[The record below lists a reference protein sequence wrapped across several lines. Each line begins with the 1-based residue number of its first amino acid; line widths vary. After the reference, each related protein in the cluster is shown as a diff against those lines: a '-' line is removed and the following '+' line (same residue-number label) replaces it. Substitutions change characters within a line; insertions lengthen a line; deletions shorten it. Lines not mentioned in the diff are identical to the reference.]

1 MARKRPN
8 SFDILS
14 GFDGYAPGWSGMFIL
29 LGLLLAGALLG
40 NGLVFLLMFI
50 PGLRM
55 GMSEVTLVTYPLMFV
70 PPMLYASVMSRKA
83 FMLDRSRPEDA
94 VDSYR
99 VESGQISTAMLAFMC
114 AAATAAAA
122 IVTEPLVKLIPTT
135 GPVMGP
141 FYESIKA
148 GLEAL
153 TRGPLWISLLCT
165 AVFAPV
171 FEEWLCRGMV
181 LRGLL
186 RKTSP
191 AVAIMVSGA
200 FFALIHFNPWQA
212 VPAFVL
218 GCLFGIVYYK
228 TGSLKLTMLMHCV
241 NNTISVCL
249 SQIPAFQDKEY
260 LCDII
265 TDRLQYGLV
274 YLCAL
279 AMCALF
285 VARVLKLRQKQQ

>member
-1 MARKRPN
+1 
-8 SFDILS
+8 
-14 GFDGYAPGWSGMFIL
+14 MFIL